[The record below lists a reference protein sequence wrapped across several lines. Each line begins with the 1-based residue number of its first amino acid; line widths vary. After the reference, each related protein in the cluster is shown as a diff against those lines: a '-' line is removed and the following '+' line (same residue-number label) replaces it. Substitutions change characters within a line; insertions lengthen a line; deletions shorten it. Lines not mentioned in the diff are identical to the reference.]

1 MLSSIV
7 AKGVTNMSFE
17 NPTLVHLFV
26 EEFFN
31 YRIRK
36 PLYESHVKHMKLKG
50 NEKVLDFGC
59 GGGASSRP
67 FLKELTKG
75 GHLTCLDISKFWLS
89 KAKKRFKNFS
99 NVEFKLGDICKIDI
113 PDPSFD
119 VISIFDVLHDIV
131 QDRRQDT
138 VDTLSSKLK
147 PGGKLFIK
155 EPIRTRHG
163 MPVDEIRY
171 LMKRGGLKEVDF
183 KINKSTYVGSYKS

>member
-1 MLSSIV
+1 
-7 AKGVTNMSFE
+7 MSFE

-26 EEFFN
+26 EEFLN
-31 YRIRK
+31 YRLRK
-36 PLYESHVKHMKLKG
+36 PLYEAHVKHMKLKG

-59 GGGASSRP
+59 GGGASSQP

-75 GHLTCLDISKFWLS
+75 GHLTCLDLSKFWLS
-89 KAKKRFKNFS
+89 KAKKRFKDYS
-99 NVEFKLGDICKIDI
+99 NVEFKLGDIFKIDI
-113 PDPSFD
+113 PDSSFD

-155 EPIRTRHG
+155 EPIRKRHG
-163 MPVDEIRY
+163 MPVDEIRD

-183 KINKSTYVGSYKS
+183 KIKKSTYVGSYKS